1 MDTEVDLEG
10 LQGRRLT
17 EVVLSVALATELC
30 LLALTGLLLFFLYRP
45 TRPGVVELPE
55 VVRVLHRVASW
66 VVLPTS
72 VAHLATALG
81 ATWRRAR
88 RIFEAAS
95 LFVGCLAASFTGFLL
110 PWDQVALWAVRVG
123 PGVGGFRS
131 VFLDATRFFLID
143 SVEVGV
149 DTMQRWLTVHVVLGA
164 ALTGIAAAIVIGTAR
179 NSGGRPHPS
188 PPIRSLR

>member
-1 MDTEVDLEG
+1 VDTEVDLEG

-17 EVVLSVALATELC
+17 EVVLSVALASELC
-30 LLALTGLLLFFLYRP
+30 LLVLTGVLLFFVYRP

-55 VVRVLHRVASW
+55 LVRVVHRLVSW
-66 VVLPTS
+66 DVLPTS
-72 VAHLATALG
+72 VAYLATALG

-88 RIFEAAS
+88 RIFAAAS
-95 LFVGCLAASFTGFLL
+95 LVLGCLGASFTGFLL

-123 PGVGGFRS
+123 PDVGGFRS

-164 ALTGIAAAIVIGTAR
+164 ALTGIAVAIGIGTAR
-179 NSGGRPHPS
+179 RSGGRPRPS
-188 PPIRSLR
+188 PPMPSLR